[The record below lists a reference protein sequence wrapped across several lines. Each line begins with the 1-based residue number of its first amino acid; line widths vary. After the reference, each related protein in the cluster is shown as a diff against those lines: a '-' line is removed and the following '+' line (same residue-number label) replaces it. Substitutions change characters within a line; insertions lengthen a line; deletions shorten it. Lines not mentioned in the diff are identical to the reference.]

1 MTVTLSVQTLCE
13 VQSFYQEQ
21 IVAGAWK
28 ELQEIDYLLART
40 DLGAYYSRD
49 GYHRLCQYA
58 QTTRMRITLIDS
70 AGLVVFDSNI
80 AEDSL
85 LTIANHAD
93 RPEIQQALRQGF
105 ASDIRMSHTL
115 SLPMFYAAL
124 QIERQPAFRQEAARQ
139 VRFIRVAMPMVE
151 ISRGLK
157 KLTWKTLGGGGL
169 ALLLIALLSLWV
181 SDRLTSPI
189 KSLSTVAESA
199 KKGNL
204 DVHFEHKSQ
213 DEIGDLADL
222 LNEMLAKLREDF
234 IKLRKLEMVRNQFLG
249 NVSHEL
255 RTPIF
260 AVQGYLETLLDKDM
274 KKETRKEF
282 IVKAYQQAGRLN
294 NLLTDLIDISRIESG
309 EMKMNFHDF
318 RLKSWLQK
326 QVDELQGKA
335 REQSVQLTFRAG
347 DSADFLVSGDQERL
361 SQVMVNLIENAIKYN
376 VRDGKVEV
384 GYKNLNAE
392 AQIYIS
398 DTGRGIAAEHLPRI
412 FERFYRVDK
421 ERSRA
426 VGGTGLGLAIVKHI
440 VEAHGSRVTVSS
452 DVGTGSQFSFTLKI
466 AKSESLHQNQNAS

>member
-1 MTVTLSVQTLCE
+1 L
-13 VQSFYQEQ
+13 
-21 IVAGAWK
+21 
-28 ELQEIDYLLART
+28 
-40 DLGAYYSRD
+40 
-49 GYHRLCQYA
+49 
-58 QTTRMRITLIDS
+58 
-70 AGLVVFDSNI
+70 
-80 AEDSL
+80 
-85 LTIANHAD
+85 
-93 RPEIQQALRQGF
+93 
-105 ASDIRMSHTL
+105 
-115 SLPMFYAAL
+115 
-124 QIERQPAFRQEAARQ
+124 
-139 VRFIRVAMPMVE
+139 
-151 ISRGLK
+151 
-157 KLTWKTLGGGGL
+157 
-169 ALLLIALLSLWV
+169 LLSLWV

-199 KKGNL
+199 KKGDL

-260 AVQGYLETLLDKDM
+260 AVQGYLETLLNKEM

-318 RLKSWLQK
+318 RLKNWLQK

-347 DSADFLVSGDQERL
+347 DSTDFLVSGDQERL

-384 GYKNLNAE
+384 GCTNLKSEAE
-392 AQIYIS
+392 IYIS
-398 DTGRGIAAEHLPRI
+398 DTGRGIAAEHIPRI

-421 ERSRA
+421 ERSRS

-440 VEAHGSRVTVSS
+440 VEAHGSRVIVSS
-452 DVGTGSQFSFTLKI
+452 EVGTGSRFSFTLKI
-466 AKSESLHQNQNAS
+466 ANTASFFQNQNAS